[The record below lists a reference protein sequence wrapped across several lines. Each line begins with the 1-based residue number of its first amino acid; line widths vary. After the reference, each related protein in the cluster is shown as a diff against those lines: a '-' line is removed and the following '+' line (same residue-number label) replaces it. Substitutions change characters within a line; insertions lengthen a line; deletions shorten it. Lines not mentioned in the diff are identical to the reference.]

1 MLSARLV
8 VSLPRLAKSAKEFKT
23 PATTIVRMMAND
35 SRQTV
40 GRAGHATRRK
50 TMKEMAMSPS
60 TQTPFNVGQ
69 GFVAGAS
76 AIGLGALA
84 FYGLGFSNEV
94 GAAEKAM
101 IWPDYVKQ
109 RIRDTYMYFGASLGV
124 TAGTAVAVFRSPAM
138 MNIVMRQ
145 GWIAMGV
152 SIAAMIGSGMV
163 VRSIPYQEG
172 FGSKQMAWLVH
183 SAVVGAVIAPM
194 CLLGGPILTR
204 AAWYTAGIVGGLT
217 TVAVTAPSDKFL
229 YMGGPL
235 AMGLGVVFMASLGS
249 AFLPASTALGAG
261 LQSISLYGGLVLFSG
276 FMLYNTQ
283 KIIHRAENH
292 SRYGMQKYDPVN
304 NSIGIYMDTVNIF
317 IRIAMI
323 LAGGGG
329 KRK

>member
-1 MLSARLV
+1 MG
-8 VSLPRLAKSAKEFKT
+8 AKEFKT

-40 GRAGHATRRK
+40 GRASHATRRK

-124 TAGTAVAVFRSPAM
+124 TAGTAVAIFRSPAM

-145 GWIAMGV
+145 GMIAMGV

-183 SAVVGAVIAPM
+183 SAVVGAVIAPI

-276 FMLYNTQ
+276 FLLYNTQ
-283 KIIHRAENH
+283 KIIHRAERH
-292 SRYGMQKYDPVN
+292 PVYGVQKYDPVN